1 MDKPTVGQVE
11 DRSTVENGIELSGGS
26 VYGLIPVGKKS
37 RDFGGWDEVIEP
49 GAFDNTDVSELVATV
64 EHDPA
69 RLLGRYDTTLKIE
82 NRSQEGFSWRVELP
96 DAPVGQDVRAGIERR
111 DYQGGSWRMVV
122 GKDRWDGTTRH
133 IEEIRSLRDVTVTA
147 NPAYGYEAAP
157 VELRSFHEAAA
168 QNTDT
173 PPVVEGPPAE
183 STPENK
189 PMQKENTSGGLLI
202 EERSAPATENVEE
215 RIYEAMGAV
224 PKGEARSLTHSTA
237 AEIEP
242 ADLSTFLWDRL
253 VAASVVLA
261 TGVPII
267 ATDRKEVKWPTLTED
282 VAVNFYGELE
292 EIALSDPDFGELTIT
307 PAAIKGLVKG
317 SSEAF
322 EDSDPDLLA
331 IVQKSLVRSMALKFD
346 AECLIGGS
354 THGFAGMTKWSG
366 TQSLDMAGK
375 AFTDYDPFVAAVG
388 LLAAANIPGPYVAVM
403 NPLVHTSIARLKETH
418 DDAESNLLLPPPDG
432 LPSFYTSPLLTIKAA
447 SGETPATSS
456 VLVYAPSSLACVRR
470 KDATVEVDRSQE
482 FDHDAVLVRGKARA
496 ALGTAYPQAVV
507 QIKNVKTPAITL

>member
-11 DRSTVENGIELSGGS
+11 ERSTATNGIEVAGNS

-37 RDFGGWDEVIEP
+37 RDFGGWDELIEP
-49 GAFDNTDVSELVATV
+49 GAFDGTDISELVATV

-122 GKDRWDGTTRH
+122 GKDRWDGNTRH
-133 IEEIRSLRDVTVTA
+133 IEQITHLKDVTVTA

-168 QNTDT
+168 QKPTH
-173 PPVVEGPPAE
+173 PAPVEGAPDD
-183 STPENK
+183 STEEN
-189 PMQKENTSGGLLI
+189 MQKEKTSAGLLI
-202 EERSAPATENVEE
+202 EERSVPAETNVEE
-215 RIYEAMGAV
+215 RIYEAMASV
-224 PKGEARSLTHSTA
+224 PKGEARSLTHASA
-237 AEIEP
+237 AEVEP

-261 TGVPII
+261 TGVPVI

-354 THGFAGMTKWSG
+354 THGFAGMTKWTG
-366 TQSLDMAGK
+366 TQTLDMAEA
-375 AFTDYDPFVAAVG
+375 AFKDYDPFVAAVG
-388 LLAAANIPGPYVAVM
+388 LLAQQNIPGPYVAVM

-418 DDAESNLLLPPPDG
+418 DGAESNLLLPPPDG
-432 LPSFYTSPLLTIKAA
+432 LPSFYTTPLLATKAGT
-447 SGETPATSS
+447 SGKPDTSS
-456 VLVYAPSSLACVRR
+456 VLVYAPNSLAVVRR

-496 ALGTAYPQAVV
+496 ALGSAYPQAVV
-507 QIKNVKTPAITL
+507 QIKNVATKAIAL